1 MVLYRTLF
9 QEGVYEQTIEKSRFI
24 GHAKAVKSRE
34 AAEAYIAEIRNEYKD
49 ATHNVPVMVLG
60 DQMQIQW
67 ASEDGE
73 PQGTAGTPVLHML
86 VMEELTNLVIVVTR
100 YFGGVKLGTGGL
112 VRAYTGTAKKA
123 IEAAGIAE
131 VIPMV
136 NLEIIFEYSL
146 LDKLKHLTTS
156 LKIGDSNL
164 QFEIKNLT
172 FGEQIN
178 GTLAYQ
184 EEYEKEIISALASLS
199 GNSHTVVAREITLSK
214 IKILKP

>member
-24 GHAKAVKSRE
+24 GHAKAVESKES
-34 AAEAYIAEIRNEYKD
+34 AEAYITEIRNEYKD
-49 ATHNVPVMVLG
+49 ATHNVPVIVLG

-73 PQGTAGTPVLHML
+73 PQGTAGTPILHML

-112 VRAYTGTAKKA
+112 VRAYTGTAKRT
-123 IEAAGIAE
+123 IESAGIAE
-131 VIPMV
+131 VVPLV
-136 NLEIIFEYSL
+136 NLEIIFDYSI

-156 LKIGDSNL
+156 LKLGDNNIH
-164 QFEIKNLT
+164 FEIKNLI
-172 FGEQIN
+172 FAEQIN
-178 GTLAYQ
+178 GTLVYR
-184 EEYEKEIISALASLS
+184 EEDEEEIISALASLS